1 MKPLFLFCNILLS
14 IIWLSSCNCDKKE
27 DTIVVLNCLN
37 RLDKEAMETPPPYK
51 VTDIIRLETNTENLI
66 SNIKQMEMTD
76 SLIFILDG
84 SEKLYVFDRNGKF
97 KNQIGARGEAPGE
110 YLLLN
115 TFYIDK
121 AEQMAVLIDNY
132 KNVLLNYAFDGT
144 YLSSVPMSPNTLL
157 NCNNTL
163 LMDDNTLLLFNMM
176 DMKENI
182 AYSLIDI
189 VTKELIGKY
198 FPYAPINPNNYIYSF
213 SRHPITATE
222 NGADI
227 ILPLCDTIYNYSLSS
242 RSFEPK
248 YIVETPRKMA
258 SKYQIKNDKK
268 QRYSD
273 ELVDLWNAGY
283 FTGFNGIYETEDKII
298 LTFLSGGIIMGYF
311 VFDKSAQEGNYYI
324 YTYGDEPKEVP
335 FYPVI
340 HTYDNK
346 FIASVRTEELLEY
359 RNSIKDLRFQEIVQ
373 SLREDDNPCLVF
385 YELE

>member
-1 MKPLFLFCNILLS
+1 MRWDIGKIWVICCFVLAACHGSKQQNIEVLRCS
-14 IIWLSSCNCDKKE
+14 NCSG
-27 DTIVVLNCLN
+27 
-37 RLDKEAMETPPPYK
+37 EALETPPSYK
-51 VTDIIRLETNTENLI
+51 VTDIIKLETNIESFIT
-66 SNIKQMEMTD
+66 NIKQIEMND
-76 SLIFILDG
+76 SLIFILNG
-84 SEKLYVFDRNGKF
+84 SENLYVFDRNGNF
-97 KNQIGARGEAPGE
+97 KNQIGKKGEAPNE
-110 YLLLN
+110 YLVLN
-115 TFYIDK
+115 TFYIN
-121 AEQMAVLIDNY
+121 AVEQMVVLIDSY
-132 KNVLLNYAFDGT
+132 KNVLLNYSFDGKYIST
-144 YLSSVPMSPNTLL
+144 ISMSSNALL

-163 LMDDNTLLLFNMM
+163 LMDDNTLMLFNMM
-176 DMKENI
+176 GIKESI
-182 AYSLIDI
+182 AYSLIDMNK
-189 VTKELIGKY
+189 KELIGKY
-198 FPYAPINPNNYIYSF
+198 FPYAPIMTNNYIYSF
-213 SRHPITATE
+213 SRHPIAATE
-222 NGADI
+222 NGANI
-227 ILPLCDTIYNYSLSS
+227 IFPLCDTIYSYSVSS

-248 YIVETPRKMA
+248 YVVETPRKMA